1 VDLATERV
9 WKAHPLAAQHRLVL
23 LAVAA
28 AAEGKDHRWLT
39 FSRRQLAE
47 KLEMSAAVV
56 TRALSV
62 GEQMGLCEV
71 DRRTGRVAMRT
82 DALPL
87 DGGESA
93 PSSGAATASVTVAD
107 PPPPEVLPSTGLTT
121 RAALQIFAEAWQAKY
136 RQRYG
141 AAVDN
146 RWSRE
151 MKFAADLARAFTADE
166 LRLRVRNYME
176 HPDPFYA
183 QCAHA
188 LSVFYKNP
196 NKFAVSG
203 GRSLGERGMLTVD
216 EIRQRR
222 AEAR

>member
-1 VDLATERV
+1 MDLATERV

-28 AAEGKDHRWLT
+28 AGEGKEHRWLT

-56 TRALSV
+56 TRALTV

-87 DGGESA
+87 DGDGPA

-107 PPPPEVLPSTGLTT
+107 PPPSEDPDKLSSRDVLREFAT
-121 RAALQIFAEAWQAKY
+121 RWEAKY
-136 RQRYG
+136 RQRYVPNY
-141 AAVDN
+141 ARD
-146 RWSRE
+146 
-151 MKFAADLARAFTADE
+151 MKLAADLARGMSRALLQA
-166 LRLRVRNYME
+166 RLDAYMQ
-176 HPDPFYA
+176 HPDPFYD

-188 LSVFYKNP
+188 FTVFARNV
-196 NKFAVSG
+196 NKFVS
-203 GRSLGERGMLTVD
+203 RPQHAERGMLTVA

-222 AEAR
+222 MEAR